1 MYKILRKE
9 RFNPTVCLLEIYAP
23 QIAQVARPGQF
34 IILRI
39 DEKGERIPITL
50 YDFDIGKGIISIIFQ
65 EVGKTT
71 YQLGELSDG
80 ETLIDL
86 IGPLGRPTDVKRFGR
101 VLLIG
106 GGVGTAEVYPI
117 ARALK
122 DLGNHITTIIGAKT
136 KDILILEEKMSKLSS
151 RLLVA
156 TDDGSYGFHG
166 FVSDLLKQVLTEER
180 FDRIFAIGPLL
191 MMKAVSEITRP
202 YKIKTLVSLNP
213 IMVDGTGMCGSC
225 RVTVGGKARFTCVH
239 GPEFDGHEVDFN
251 ELLFR
256 QERFAE
262 EEKRSLELFKR
273 KVARCPNDSRCR
285 PRIRKRG

>member
-9 RFNPTVCLLEIYAP
+9 RFNPAICLLEIYAP
-23 QIAQVARPGQF
+23 QIANVAKPGQF
-34 IILRI
+34 VILRV

-71 YQLGELSDG
+71 YLLGELLEG
-80 ETLIDL
+80 EALIDL

-106 GGVGTAEVYPI
+106 GGVGVAEVYPI
-117 ARALK
+117 AKALK
-122 DLGNHITTIIGAKT
+122 GLGNHITTIIGAKT
-136 KDILILEEKMSKLSS
+136 KDVLILEEKMRRLSS

-166 FVSDLLKQVLTEER
+166 FVSDLLKQILAEER

-191 MMKAVSEITRP
+191 MMKAVSDITRP
-202 YKIKTLVSLNP
+202 HKIKTLVSLNSN
-213 IMVDGTGMCGSC
+213 MVDGTGMCGTC
-225 RVTVGGKARFTCVH
+225 RVTVSGRMRFTCVH
-239 GPEFDGHEVDFN
+239 GPEFDGHQVDFD
-251 ELLFR
+251 ELLVR
-256 QERFAE
+256 QKRFAE
-262 EEKRSLELFKR
+262 EEKRSLELFK
-273 KVARCPNDSRCR
+273 
-285 PRIRKRG
+285 KRA

>member
-9 RFNPTVCLLEIYAP
+9 RFNPTICLLEIYAP
-23 QIAQVARPGQF
+23 QIAKVAKPGQF
-34 IILRI
+34 IILRV

-71 YQLGELSDG
+71 YRLGELLEG
-80 ETLIDL
+80 EALIDL

-106 GGVGTAEVYPI
+106 GGVGAAEVYPI
-117 ARALK
+117 AKALK
-122 DLGNHITTIIGAKT
+122 GLGNHITTIIGAKT
-136 KDILILEEKMSKLSS
+136 KDVLILEEKMRRLSS

-166 FVSDLLKQVLTEER
+166 FVSDLLKQILAEER

-191 MMKAVSEITRP
+191 MMKAVSDITLP
-202 YKIKTLVSLNP
+202 HKIKTLVSLNSN
-213 IMVDGTGMCGSC
+213 MVDGTGMCGTC
-225 RVTVGGKARFTCVH
+225 RVTVGGRMRFTCVH
-239 GPEFDGHEVDFN
+239 GPEFDGHQVDFD
-251 ELLFR
+251 ELLVR
-256 QERFAE
+256 QKRFAE
-262 EEKRSLELFKR
+262 EEKRSLELFRK
-273 KVARCPNDSRCR
+273 KVAGCPNDSRCR
-285 PRIRKRG
+285 PKIQGRG